1 MANIQ
6 KIGSNTWRIS
16 KMYKRVR
23 YTKIVHRKPS
33 KAEAERLIWMEIE
46 KEPEHGVYGTFE
58 TAADDYF
65 SSMDSILHPSTLR
78 NYKSM
83 LQNMPVA
90 FKNKAISGITPVD
103 VQSCLNLYASA
114 HAAKSVRNLSGFI
127 SCVMKSQR
135 PSFEAHPV
143 LPKVHS
149 PEFYVPEDSDVRAIL
164 EAIKGSKFEVP
175 IWLAILGLRRS
186 EICALT
192 IDDLDGNMLTISKGK
207 TMGPDGE
214 WTINTPKTRES
225 VRTIRVPDYVA
236 DLIRAQGYVY
246 DGHPNSINM
255 YLTRLQKRLGLPHF
269 SLHKFRHFFASTAR
283 EIMSDDYVEKLGG
296 WRPGSPIMK
305 KVYSYAK
312 KKQEAAANEAY
323 ISKLSGLI

>member
-1 MANIQ
+1 
-6 KIGSNTWRIS
+6 
-16 KMYKRVR
+16 
-23 YTKIVHRKPS
+23 
-33 KAEAERLIWMEIE
+33 
-46 KEPEHGVYGTFE
+46 
-58 TAADDYF
+58 
-65 SSMDSILHPSTLR
+65 
-78 NYKSM
+78 M